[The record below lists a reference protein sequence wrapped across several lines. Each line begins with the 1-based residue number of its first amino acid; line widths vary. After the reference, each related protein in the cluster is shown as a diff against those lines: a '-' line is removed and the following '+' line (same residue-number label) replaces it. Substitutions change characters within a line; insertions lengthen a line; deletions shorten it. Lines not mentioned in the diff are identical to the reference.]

1 MPRKYGKDSN
11 FKGNKNSGDKP
22 DHVKLALAIKE
33 GVDLALAQGIVN
45 RRLKSISEK
54 ETLTDEDLRVVV
66 MPIAIKGM
74 VEKKEVSINMIDDVL
89 KRLDK

>member
-1 MPRKYGKDSN
+1 MPAGIKPIN
-11 FKGNKNSGDKP
+11 CVGNKNSGRKKRT
-22 DHVKLALAIKE
+22 VELALAIKE

-74 VEKKEVSINMIDDVL
+74 VEKKEVNINMIDDVL